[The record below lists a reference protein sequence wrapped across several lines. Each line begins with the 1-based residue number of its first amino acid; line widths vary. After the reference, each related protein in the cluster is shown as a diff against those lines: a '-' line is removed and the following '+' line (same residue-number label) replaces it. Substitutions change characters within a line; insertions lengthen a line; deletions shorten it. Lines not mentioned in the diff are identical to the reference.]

1 MQTKV
6 ALHGTL
12 VAAIASAVVTVITVV
27 SFVTAF
33 LLLLLLLLSLLM
45 VAWVYW
51 VLVATSAPAICKGLS
66 LLVGIRTSILESQLK
81 GLSINVDFLPKNACG
96 D

>member
-1 MQTKV
+1 MS
-6 ALHGTL
+6 LL
-12 VAAIASAVVTVITVV
+12 LLLP
-27 SFVTAF
+27 AF